1 MTKTWIILWFV
12 FGQIARTQELLS
24 PGTVFTVCKEPSA
37 MTVGDLNNDGTLDI
51 VVAGKNQDG
60 NQGVLSIFYGKG
72 DGSFSDPNN
81 LTTDKFPVDVQIADV
96 DKDGLD
102 DIIAIHSPSQ
112 TVTILIN
119 ETHGQFKEKDN
130 FKTKSD
136 PNAAGL
142 GDLNNDGLLDLIVSS
157 ASAKE
162 LHVYKGT
169 GKGQFKYGGSKLLEL
184 TPSHI
189 RINDFAESGFAHIL
203 VKHDQSSALA
213 LVVPTEKSSNKWEF
227 ASATFDMRAKPF
239 LASIGDMDSDG
250 KDDAVVLKDGEIQII
265 FGENDGLFL
274 DKIFSLKTAITVS
287 AWAIGDF
294 NRDGKN
300 DIAVLDPNTAVVGI
314 YINNSGA
321 SANKPDY
328 KKVAVIYDNDFSKP
342 NTADVG
348 ILSSY
353 KRVSMQLF
361 DNEGKLIRKYFE
373 FDSDLPEGQFALE
386 WNGTDENDIPVSSG
400 QYVFCYKLGS
410 LVITRTVKK

>member
-1 MTKTWIILWFV
+1 MTKPWIILWFV
-12 FGQIARTQELLS
+12 FVRIVWSQDLLS
-24 PGTVFTVCKEPSA
+24 PGTVFTVCREPAA

-51 VVAGKNQDG
+51 VVAGKNAEG
-60 NQGVLSIFYGKG
+60 NQGILSIFYGKG

-81 LTTDKFPVDVQIADV
+81 LITDKFPVDIQIADV

-102 DIIAIHSPSQ
+102 DIIVVHSPSQ
-112 TVTILIN
+112 TARVLIN

-142 GDLNNDGLLDLIVSS
+142 GDLNQDGILDLIVAS
-157 ASAKE
+157 ASTRE

-169 GKGQFKYGGSKLLEL
+169 GKGEFKYGGSKQLESE
-184 TPSHI
+184 PSRI
-189 RINDFAESGFAHIL
+189 RVNDFAESGRAHVL
-203 VKHDQSSALA
+203 VKTDQASAVT
-213 LVVPTEKSSNKWEF
+213 LVVPSEKGSNKWDF
-227 ASATFDMRAKPF
+227 ASATFDMRTQPF
-239 LASIGDMDSDG
+239 LARIGDMDGDG
-250 KDDAVVLKDGEIQII
+250 KEDAIVLKDGEIQII

-274 DKIFSLKTAITVS
+274 DKIYSLKTPVAVG

-300 DIAVLDPNTAVVGI
+300 DIAVLDPNTTVIGI
-314 YINNSGA
+314 YTNNSG
-321 SANKPDY
+321 SLTVKPDY

-348 ILSSY
+348 IVSSY
-353 KRVSMQLF
+353 KHVSMQLF

-386 WNGTDENDIPVSSG
+386 WNGTDENDAPVSDG
-400 QYVFCYKLGS
+400 QYVFYFKLGS
-410 LVITRTVKK
+410 LIVTRTVKK

>member
-1 MTKTWIILWFV
+1 MTKAWVILWFICGRV
-12 FGQIARTQELLS
+12 AWGQELLS
-24 PGTVFTVCKEPSA
+24 PGTVFTVCSEPSA
-37 MTVGDLNNDGTLDI
+37 MAVGDLNNDGTLDI
-51 VVAGKNQDG
+51 IVAGKSQDN

-96 DKDGLD
+96 DRDGLD

-112 TVTILIN
+112 TTTVLIN

-136 PNAAGL
+136 PSASGL
-142 GDLNNDGLLDLIVSS
+142 GDFNKDGILDLIIAS
-157 ASAKE
+157 ASTKE
-162 LHVYKGT
+162 LHLYKGN
-169 GKGQFKYGGSKLLEL
+169 GKGQFKYGGSLLLESN
-184 TPSHI
+184 PSRI
-189 RINDFAESGFAHIL
+189 RVNDFAESGIAHVL
-203 VKHDQSSALA
+203 VKPDQSSTVM
-213 LVVPTEKSSNKWEF
+213 LVVPSEKGSNKWDF
-227 ASATFDMRAKPF
+227 SSATFDMRTNPL
-239 LASIGDMDSDG
+239 LARIGDMDGDG
-250 KDDAVVLKDGEIQII
+250 KEDAVVLKDGEIQII
-265 FGENDGLFL
+265 FSENEGLFL
-274 DKIFSLKTAITVS
+274 DKIYSLKAPFAVA

-300 DIAVLDPNTAVVGI
+300 DVAVLDPNTMVIGI
-314 YINNSGA
+314 YTNNSGTTA
-321 SANKPDY
+321 AKPDY

-353 KRVSMQLF
+353 KHVSMELF

-386 WNGTDENDIPVSSG
+386 WNGTDENDIPVSDG
-400 QYVFCYKLGS
+400 QYVFYYKLGS